1 MECEVFEHCKAQK
14 NCDTCSQWYKSYVQK
29 CIEKGLEPTMMRTGT
44 FNSLDVTPT
53 QGEETTKKE
62 AAKELN
68 VSKATVDTY
77 LSAGKLKGD
86 GQGGVD
92 DESVKA
98 YKRKREENMKKT
110 KEKVAGV
117 AHKEEFVAEP
127 RHIDSYSKDDPDHT
141 EYIVTKGELME
152 AFRIAKEMGYKEGYA
167 ACKKEQHRERL
178 TKKELLQL
186 IA

>member
-1 MECEVFEHCKAQK
+1 MERPPAYDLADPWDKLKDQDGDLTFKG
-14 NCDTCSQWYKSYVQK
+14 SQGVREYFAR
-29 CIEKGLEPTMMRTGT
+29 KGIDM
-44 FNSLDVTPT
+44 
-53 QGEETTKKE
+53 TKKE
-62 AAKELN
+62 AAKELG
-68 VSKATVDTY
+68 VIKATVDTY

-110 KEKVAGV
+110 KIAGV

-127 RHIDSYSKDDPDHT
+127 KHIDSYSKDDPDHA